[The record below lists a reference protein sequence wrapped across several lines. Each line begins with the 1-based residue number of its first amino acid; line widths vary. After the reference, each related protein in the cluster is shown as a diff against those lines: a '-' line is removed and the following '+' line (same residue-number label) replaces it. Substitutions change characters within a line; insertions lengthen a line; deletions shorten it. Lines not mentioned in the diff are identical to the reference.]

1 MAKWKLFGKSKSKK
15 EENIK
20 EMEIPTQER
29 EEISQQEPETI
40 DETNE
45 ETEELPV
52 TDYYE
57 TLYSNGHAPKKSTI
71 SPKTSEKPW
80 KRRSWESVHTIEKNI
95 EDIGKKKIDDT
106 ASSYESWNINRKV
119 DKIISDI
126 DVKRTEKYR
135 KPANVI
141 YVVSK
146 PQPGQVKGDWAVR
159 SHSKIFSHHRK
170 KQTAIK
176 AARKVAKEKGAT
188 VLVQNTDGTFSEG
201 FKPR

>member
-15 EENIK
+15 EENIN
-20 EMEIPTQER
+20 EMEIPVQESD
-29 EEISQQEPETI
+29 EISQQESETI

-57 TLYSNGHAPKKSTI
+57 TLYSNGYAPKKSTI
-71 SPKTSEKPW
+71 PLKTSEKPW
-80 KRRSWESVHTIEKNI
+80 KRRSWESPHTIEKNI
-95 EDIGKKKIDDT
+95 DDIGKKKIDHT
-106 ASSYESWNINRKV
+106 EKSSESLDINKKV
-119 DKIISDI
+119 DKILSDT

>member
-15 EENIK
+15 EENIN
-20 EMEIPTQER
+20 EMEIPVQES
-29 EEISQQEPETI
+29 EEISQQESETI

-52 TDYYE
+52 TDYHE

-71 SPKTSEKPW
+71 PLETSEKPW
-80 KRRSWESVHTIEKNI
+80 KRRSWESPHTIEKNI
-95 EDIGKKKIDDT
+95 DDIGKKKIDHT
-106 ASSYESWNINRKV
+106 EKSSESLDINKKV
-119 DKIISDI
+119 DKIISDT

>member
-20 EMEIPTQER
+20 EIEIPVQES
-29 EEISQQEPETI
+29 EEIPQQKSEAI

-71 SPKTSEKPW
+71 SSKKSEKPW
-80 KRRSWESVHTIEKNI
+80 KRRSWESVQTIEKNI
-95 EDIGKKKIDDT
+95 EDIGKKKIEDT
-106 ASSYESWNINRKV
+106 ASSYESWNIDRKV

-126 DVKRTEKYR
+126 DVKRTEKSR

-188 VLVQNTDGTFSEG
+188 VLVQNTDGTFSDG